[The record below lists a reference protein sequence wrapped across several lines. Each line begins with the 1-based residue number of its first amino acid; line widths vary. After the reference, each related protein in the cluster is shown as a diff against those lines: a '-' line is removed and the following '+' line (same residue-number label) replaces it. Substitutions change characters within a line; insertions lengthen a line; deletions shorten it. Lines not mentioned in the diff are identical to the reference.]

1 MLDGR
6 IDVQGTPKDLRA
18 QGVLEEIAH
27 DENVHSAQQEE
38 AAQTKEIED
47 PEAEALKDDDAAVK
61 DKKKGPR
68 KLVKDEHR
76 EEGSVKWSIYKTYL
90 KAT

>member
-18 QGVLEEIAH
+18 QGVLEEITH
-27 DENVHSAQQEE
+27 DETAHASQEE
-38 AAQTKEIED
+38 PAQARESED
-47 PEAEALKDDDAAVK
+47 PEVEALKDDSATAK
-61 DKKKGPR
+61 DKKTPR

-76 EEGSVKWSIYKTYL
+76 EEGSVKWSIYNTYL

>member
-6 IDVQGTPKDLRA
+6 IDIQGTPKELRA
-18 QGVLEEIAH
+18 QGVLEEITH
-27 DENVHSAQQEE
+27 DEAVQASQQEE
-38 AAQTKEIED
+38 PTQARESEV
-47 PEAEALKDDDAAVK
+47 PEVEALTGDTAVAK
-61 DKKKGPR
+61 DKKTPR